1 MEPSTFVGIDVAKA
15 ALDLASRPDGAVLRV
30 HNNEAGIAQ
39 LVTQLQETAP
49 ALIVLEATGGR
60 EAPVAAALATAGLP
74 VAIVNPRQVRDFAK
88 ATGQLA
94 KTDALD
100 ARVLAHFAEVVHPTP
115 RALPD
120 AEAQALSALLARR
133 RQVVG
138 MLVAERQ
145 RLETT
150 VPALRPRLE
159 AHIAWLRQER
169 DELDVALREQIRH
182 SPLWR
187 EDDVLL
193 QSVPG
198 VGPVLATTLI
208 AELPELGELDRKQI
222 AALVGVA
229 PLNCESGTW
238 RGRRIVWGGRG
249 QVRAAL
255 WMSTLVAVQHN
266 PVIRAFYERLLAAR
280 KPKKLALTACMRKL
294 LTILNALL
302 RHRTPWQPALPPLP
316 LDGQNYCLYV
326 PRPFG
331 RAFRGRLRRGRR

>member
-1 MEPSTFVGIDVAKA
+1 
-15 ALDLASRPDGAVLRV
+15 
-30 HNNEAGIAQ
+30 
-39 LVTQLQETAP
+39 
-49 ALIVLEATGGR
+49 
-60 EAPVAAALATAGLP
+60 LATAGLA

-100 ARVLAHFAEVVHPTP
+100 ARVLAHFAEVVRPVP
-115 RALPD
+115 RPLPD
-120 AEAQALSALLARR
+120 ADAQALSALLARR
-133 RQVVG
+133 RQVLA
-138 MLVAERQ
+138 MLVAEQQ

-169 DELDVALREQIRH
+169 DDLDVALRQQIRH

-187 EDDVLL
+187 EDAALL

-208 AELPELGELDRKQI
+208 AELPALGHLDRQQS

-238 RGRRIVWGGRG
+238 RGRRIIWGGRG

-266 PVIRAFYERLLAAR
+266 PVIRAYYERLLAAR
-280 KPKKLALTACMRKL
+280 KPKKVALTACMRKL

-302 RHRTPWQPALPPLP
+302 RHRTPWQPALPTATP
-316 LDGQNYCLYV
+316 
-326 PRPFG
+326 
-331 RAFRGRLRRGRR
+331 

>member
-1 MEPSTFVGIDVAKA
+1 MQVP
-15 ALDLASRPDGAVLRV
+15 
-30 HNNEAGIAQ
+30 NNEAGIAQ
-39 LVTQLQETAP
+39 LVTQLRETQP
-49 ALIVLEATGGR
+49 ALVVLEATGGR
-60 EAPVAAALATAGLP
+60 EAPVAAALATAGLA

-100 ARVLAHFAEVVHPTP
+100 ARVLAHFAEVVRPVP
-115 RALPD
+115 RPLPD
-120 AEAQALSALLARR
+120 ADAQALSALLARR
-133 RQVVG
+133 RQVLA
-138 MLVAERQ
+138 MLVAEQQ

-169 DELDVALREQIRH
+169 DALDAALRQQIRH

-187 EDDVLL
+187 EDAALL

-208 AELPELGELDRKQI
+208 AELPELGHLDRKQI

-238 RGRRIVWGGRG
+238 RGRRSIWGGRG

-266 PVIRAFYERLLAAR
+266 PVIRAYYERLLAAR
-280 KPKKLALTACMRKL
+280 KPKKVALTACMRKL

-302 RHRTPWQPALPPLP
+302 RHRTPWHPALPTATP
-316 LDGQNYCLYV
+316 
-326 PRPFG
+326 
-331 RAFRGRLRRGRR
+331 

>member
-1 MEPSTFVGIDVAKA
+1 MEHATYVGIDVAKA
-15 ALDLASRPDGAVLRV
+15 ALDIAMRPHGDVRRV
-30 HNNEAGIAQ
+30 ANDEAGIAQ
-39 LVTQLQETAP
+39 LVTQLGQSPPT
-49 ALIVLEATGGR
+49 LIVLEATGGR
-60 EAPVAAALATAGLP
+60 EAPVAAALATAGLA

-94 KTDALD
+94 KPDALD
-100 ARVLAHFAEVVHPTP
+100 ARVLAHFAEVVRPMP

-120 AEAQALSALLARR
+120 ADAQALSALLARR
-133 RQVVG
+133 RQVLG
-138 MLVAERQ
+138 MLVAEQQ

-150 VPALRPRLE
+150 VPALRLRVE

-169 DELDVALREQIRH
+169 DELDAALRQQIRQ

-187 EDDVLL
+187 EDDALL

-208 AELPELGELDRKQI
+208 AELPELGHLDRKQI

-238 RGRRIVWGGRG
+238 RGRRLIWGGRG

-255 WMSTLVAVQHN
+255 WMGTLVAVQHN
-266 PVIRAFYERLLAAR
+266 PVIRTFYDRLLAAR
-280 KPKKLALTACMRKL
+280 KPKKLALTACMHKL

-302 RHRTPWQPALPPLP
+302 RHRTPWQAALQPATP
-316 LDGQNYCLYV
+316 
-326 PRPFG
+326 
-331 RAFRGRLRRGRR
+331 

>member
-1 MEPSTFVGIDVAKA
+1 MDHAIFVGIDGAKA
-15 ALDLASRPDGAVLRV
+15 TLDLASRPDGTVLCV
-30 HNNEAGIAQ
+30 PNDEAGIAQ
-39 LVTQLQETAP
+39 LVMHVRQTEP

-60 EAPVAAALATAGLP
+60 EAPVAAALATAGLA
-74 VAIVNPRQVRDFAK
+74 VAIVNPRQIRDFAK

-100 ARVLAHFAEVVHPTP
+100 ARVLAHFAEVVRPDP
-115 RALPD
+115 RPLPD
-120 AEAQALSALLARR
+120 ADAQALSALLARR
-133 RQVVG
+133 RQVLA
-138 MLVAERQ
+138 MLVAEQQ
-145 RLETT
+145 RWETT
-150 VPALRPRLE
+150 APARRPRLE

-169 DELDVALREQIRH
+169 DELDAALRQQIRH

-187 EDDVLL
+187 EDDALL

-208 AELPELGELDRKQI
+208 AELPELGHLDRKQI

-229 PLNCESGTW
+229 PLTCESGTW
-238 RGRRIVWGGRG
+238 RGRRIIWGGRG

-302 RHRTPWQPALPPLP
+302 RHRTPWHPMPQPAP
-316 LDGQNYCLYV
+316 
-326 PRPFG
+326 
-331 RAFRGRLRRGRR
+331 A

>member
-302 RHRTPWQPALPPLP
+302 RHRTPWQPALPP
-316 LDGQNYCLYV
+316 
-326 PRPFG
+326 
-331 RAFRGRLRRGRR
+331 ATA

>member
-1 MEPSTFVGIDVAKA
+1 MEEELAVDHATFVGIDVAKA
-15 ALDLASRPDGAVLRV
+15 TLDLASRPDGTVLCV
-30 HNNEAGIAQ
+30 PNDETGIAQ
-39 LVTQLQETAP
+39 LVTQLSQTGP
-49 ALIVLEATGGR
+49 TLIVLEATGGR
-60 EAPVAAALATAGLP
+60 EAPVAAALATAGLA

-100 ARVLAHFAEVVHPTP
+100 ARVLAHFAEVVRPVP

-120 AEAQALSALLARR
+120 ADAQALSALLARR
-133 RQVVG
+133 RQVLA
-138 MLVAERQ
+138 MLVAEQQ
-145 RLETT
+145 RWETT
-150 VPALRPRLE
+150 VPALRPRVE

-169 DELDVALREQIRH
+169 DELDAALRQQIRQ

-187 EDDVLL
+187 EADALL

-208 AELPELGELDRKQI
+208 AELPELGHLDRKQI

-238 RGRRIVWGGRG
+238 RGRRIIWGGRG

-255 WMSTLVAVQHN
+255 WMATLVAVQHN
-266 PVIRAFYERLLAAR
+266 PVIRAFYDRLLAAR

-302 RHRTPWQPALPPLP
+302 RHRTPWQPALAP
-316 LDGQNYCLYV
+316 
-326 PRPFG
+326 
-331 RAFRGRLRRGRR
+331 ATA

>member
-1 MEPSTFVGIDVAKA
+1 MDHATFVGIDVAKA
-15 ALDLASRPDGAVLRV
+15 TLDLASRPDGTALCVP
-30 HNNEAGIAQ
+30 NDEAGIAQ
-39 LVTQLQETAP
+39 LVMHVRQTEP

-60 EAPVAAALATAGLP
+60 EAPVAAALATAGLA

-100 ARVLAHFAEVVHPTP
+100 ARVLAHFAEVVRPDP
-115 RALPD
+115 RPLPD
-120 AEAQALSALLARR
+120 ADAQALSALLARR
-133 RQVVG
+133 RQVLA
-138 MLVAERQ
+138 MLVAEQQ
-145 RLETT
+145 RWETT
-150 VPALRPRLE
+150 MPALRSRLE

-169 DELDVALREQIRH
+169 DALDALLRQQIRH

-187 EDDVLL
+187 EDNALL

-208 AELPELGELDRKQI
+208 AELPELGHLDRKQI

-238 RGRRIVWGGRG
+238 RGRRIIWGGRG

-255 WMSTLVAVQHN
+255 GMSTLVAVQHN

-280 KPKKLALTACMRKL
+280 KPKKLALTACMRKF

-302 RHRTPWQPALPPLP
+302 RHRAPWHPTPQPAT
-316 LDGQNYCLYV
+316 
-326 PRPFG
+326 
-331 RAFRGRLRRGRR
+331 A

>member
-1 MEPSTFVGIDVAKA
+1 MDHATFVGVDVAKA
-15 ALDLASRPDGAVLRV
+15 TLDLASRPDGTVMHV
-30 HNNEAGIAQ
+30 PNDETGIAQ
-39 LVTQLQETAP
+39 LVTQLGQTP
-49 ALIVLEATGGR
+49 PTLIVLEATGGR
-60 EAPVAAALATAGLP
+60 EAPVAAALATAGLA

-100 ARVLAHFAEVVHPTP
+100 ARVLAHFAEVVRPDP
-115 RALPD
+115 RPLPD
-120 AEAQALSALLARR
+120 ADAQALSALLTRR
-133 RQVVG
+133 RQVLA
-138 MLVAERQ
+138 MLVAEQQ
-145 RLETT
+145 RWETT
-150 VPALRPRLE
+150 VPTLRPRLE

-169 DELDVALREQIRH
+169 DELDALLRQQIRH

-187 EDDVLL
+187 EDDALL

-208 AELPELGELDRKQI
+208 AELPELGHLDRKQI

-229 PLNCESGTW
+229 PLNCESGAW
-238 RGRRIVWGGRG
+238 RGRRIIWGGRG

-302 RHRTPWQPALPPLP
+302 RHRTPWHPTPQPAT
-316 LDGQNYCLYV
+316 
-326 PRPFG
+326 
-331 RAFRGRLRRGRR
+331 A

>member
-1 MEPSTFVGIDVAKA
+1 VGIDVAKA
-15 ALDLASRPDGAVLRV
+15 TLDLASRPDGTELGVPNDEV
-30 HNNEAGIAQ
+30 GIAQ
-39 LVTQLQETAP
+39 LVMHVRQTEP

-60 EAPVAAALATAGLP
+60 EAPVAAALATAGLA

-100 ARVLAHFAEVVHPTP
+100 ARVLAHFAEVVRPDP
-115 RALPD
+115 RPLPD
-120 AEAQALSALLARR
+120 ADAQALSALLARR
-133 RQVVG
+133 RQVLA
-138 MLVAERQ
+138 MLVAEQQ
-145 RLETT
+145 RWETT

-169 DELDVALREQIRH
+169 DELDALLRQQIRH

-187 EDDVLL
+187 EDDALL

-208 AELPELGELDRKQI
+208 AELPELGHLDRKQI

-238 RGRRIVWGGRG
+238 RGRRIIWGGRG

-302 RHRTPWQPALPPLP
+302 RHRTPWHPTPQPAT
-316 LDGQNYCLYV
+316 
-326 PRPFG
+326 
-331 RAFRGRLRRGRR
+331 A